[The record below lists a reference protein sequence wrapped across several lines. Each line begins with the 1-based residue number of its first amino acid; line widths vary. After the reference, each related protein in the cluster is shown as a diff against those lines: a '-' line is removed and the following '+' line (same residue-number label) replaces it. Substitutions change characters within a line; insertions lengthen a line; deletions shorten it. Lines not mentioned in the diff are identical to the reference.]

1 MAPYRVSF
9 RLEANTGTKESFRN
23 TAQRYSGRP
32 IGDQVNWGISP
43 GDIKMSYGGGIHIA
57 ESTDRDNLGTLH

>member
-23 TAQRYSGRP
+23 TAQRYSGRQ

>member
-43 GDIKMSYGGGIHIA
+43 GDIKMSYG
-57 ESTDRDNLGTLH
+57 